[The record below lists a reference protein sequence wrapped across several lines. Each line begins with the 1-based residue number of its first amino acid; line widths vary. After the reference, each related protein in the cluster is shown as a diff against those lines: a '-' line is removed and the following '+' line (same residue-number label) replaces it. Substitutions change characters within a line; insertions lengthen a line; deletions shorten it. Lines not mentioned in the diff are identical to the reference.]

1 MSIEKREVLENNQVR
16 LTIRVPSEV
25 WQKALADCYEEAKDM
40 YPLEGEATR
49 SALEAKYGADFL
61 YNEAVNATYPQ
72 ALIDAVEAAGVL
84 SAGSPALEIGDI
96 SSESYSFK
104 ATIDLYPD
112 VKLGQYKGLSA
123 VYKPSE
129 VSEEDIA
136 GAIADFLAENKT
148 ATHPDRAEKGDEVS
162 IDFEGFTD
170 GKPFEG
176 GKAEEYALVL
186 GGGMFIDGFEDQLVG
201 IAVGEERDVHV
212 TLPTEY
218 TPALAGKDAVF
229 HCKCHAITRYAVPE
243 LTEAYARSVG
253 YSSMTA
259 LREQLLRDLQEVK
272 NAEAADSFADALI
285 GQVIEN
291 MAVSIP
297 DSMIRA
303 RLDELVDTMAQ
314 QLASQGMMLEQYLE
328 SSHLTEE
335 TLREHF
341 RPQAELAVRYD
352 IAMTAIA
359 REESLSVS
367 DTELDE
373 QYLALAG
380 VYGMDEA
387 VLRSQLPAS
396 RLRHDLQQGKARDF
410 IVANARRLTE

>member
-212 TLPTEY
+212 TFPTEY